1 VKRSLGV
8 AVVAFAA
15 GYLLGGW
22 APAGA
27 PIAFEYVPGLAG
39 APQPPATPAQGSLS
53 AALHAQ
59 TDAAHAALGAQMEA
73 VAAAGEKAEGS
84 TAAAADEP
92 PVEDQL
98 RRYEAALQSGR
109 SADAVAVRDRLLDRA
124 RAWSAAG
131 SGGRAIELLDALI
144 ALDPYDAEARFAASD
159 ILQQQGR
166 LPEAIDPLL
175 AVLAQGAGVEGAS
188 RARELLR
195 RIVDVHEIQLANRR
209 DPTGL
214 VRFFE
219 DLVVRDP
226 AWDGHRLRLARWL
239 LELGRTDEAEQVERE
254 MGSAGVTD
262 AEREDLLAA
271 IRLARDGLPLEYG
284 ARGLHV
290 RATIAGQAVRLLVDT
305 GASTTVLSAGLT
317 RALGSQAQ
325 RKDVGVRTA
334 GGLVRGELH
343 RVRDLRVGGLHLPE
357 LEVLVLADLPDDADG
372 LLGMDVLGRLPAGA
386 LPATLLGRPPVS
398 G

>member
-1 VKRSLGV
+1 MKRSLVV

-15 GYLLGGW
+15 GYLLGWW
-22 APAGA
+22 APPTSSMAIQGVPAAADGATNPAGA
-27 PIAFEYVPGLAG
+27 VGPPKPVLHPMGGAAQAAPG
-39 APQPPATPAQGSLS
+39 
-53 AALHAQ
+53 
-59 TDAAHAALGAQMEA
+59 
-73 VAAAGEKAEGS
+73 
-84 TAAAADEP
+84 EP
-92 PVEDQL
+92 SVDDQL
-98 RRYEAALQSGR
+98 GLYEAALQSGR
-109 SADAVAVRDRLLDRA
+109 LGDAVAVRDRLLERA

-131 SGGRAIELLDALI
+131 AGARGLELLDALV
-144 ALDPYDAEARFAASD
+144 ALDPFDAELRFAASD
-159 ILQQQGR
+159 ILQQLGR

-175 AVLAQGAGVEGAS
+175 AVLAQGAGAEGAP

-209 DPTGL
+209 DPAGL

-219 DLVVRDP
+219 DLAARDP

-239 LELGRTDEAEQVERE
+239 LELGRADEAERVARE
-254 MGSAGVTD
+254 MGSAGVSD

-271 IRLARDGLPLEYG
+271 IGLAREGLPLEYG

-290 RATIAGQAVRLLVDT
+290 RATIAGRAVRLLVDT
-305 GASTTVLSAGLT
+305 GASTTVLSPGLAGS
-317 RALGSQAQ
+317 LGSQAE
-325 RKDVGVRTA
+325 RTDVDVRTA

-343 RVRDLRVGGLHLPE
+343 RVRDLKVGVLHLPE
-357 LEVLVLADLPDDADG
+357 LEVLVLAELPDGADG

-386 LPATLLGRPPVS
+386 LPATLLGRPPAS